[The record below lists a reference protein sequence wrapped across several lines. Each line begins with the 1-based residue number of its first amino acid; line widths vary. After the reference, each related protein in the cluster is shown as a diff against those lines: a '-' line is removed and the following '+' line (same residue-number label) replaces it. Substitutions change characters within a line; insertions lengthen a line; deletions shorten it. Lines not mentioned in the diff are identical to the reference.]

1 MWRRRRQ
8 RREWLVGWEAVVA
21 QRLAH
26 WDSLDE
32 DERARLGELIEWMV
46 RRKRFEAARGFEL
59 TQEVVLTIAA
69 HACLLVLGLGRDAY
83 RDVGAVV
90 VHSSTITQRGPRST
104 TMRGVV
110 TDGPL
115 RVIGHALDRRGPVV
129 IAWNAVRRQGRQ
141 QAGAENVILH
151 EFAHK
156 LDAVAG
162 MFDGTPEIDDRSER
176 ARWIRVCTSE
186 YRRLR
191 RRTEPDAVLRAYAGV
206 SPSEFFAVATETF
219 FQRPVALAESRPELY
234 DVLRAF
240 YRQDPMARIARTG
253 SPTLGE

>member
-1 MWRRRRQ
+1 M
-8 RREWLVGWEAVVA
+8 VA
-21 QRLAH
+21 AQLPQ
-26 WDSLDE
+26 WGQLTD
-32 DERARLGELIEWMV
+32 DERARLGELIAWMV
-46 RRKRFEAARGFEL
+46 RRKRFEAARGFTL

-69 HACLLVLGLGRDAY
+69 HACLLILGLGRDAF
-83 RDVGAVV
+83 RDVGAII
-90 VHSSTITQRGPRST
+90 VHSGTITQRGPRST
-104 TMRGVV
+104 SMRGVV

-129 IAWNAVRRQGRQ
+129 IAWNAVRRQARTPD
-141 QAGAENVILH
+141 GADNVLLH

-176 ARWIRVCTSE
+176 ARWVRVCTSE

-191 RRTEPDAVLRAYAGV
+191 RRPEPDPVLRPYAGV
-206 SPSEFFAVATETF
+206 SPAEFFAVATETF
-219 FQRPVALAESRPELY
+219 FQRPVALAEAKPELY

-240 YRQDPMARIARTG
+240 YRQDPAGRSGRNGPVA
-253 SPTLGE
+253 